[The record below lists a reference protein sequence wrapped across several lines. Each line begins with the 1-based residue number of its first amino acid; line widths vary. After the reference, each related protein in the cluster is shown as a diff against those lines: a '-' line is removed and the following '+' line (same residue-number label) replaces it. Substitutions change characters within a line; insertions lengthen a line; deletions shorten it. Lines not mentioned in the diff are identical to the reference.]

1 MAPRLFDRHLSFRLP
16 PTAWQDWPD
25 GGPDDGERKGRA
37 IAALLRHGV
46 LSHTVGED
54 GEYEVRTQLGTG
66 RTWRYRCDVFHRGEM
81 LKQAFP
87 PIIVD
92 GTREMQQ
99 VRKAGGVAEALR
111 LNLASEAVEVHFTR
125 CAALRE
131 YLMLSMTYSPPPPK
145 IGRWH
150 ALWVVLLGAV
160 FLTGYGLWKYT
171 LGIDSGRP
179 PTSPAPPVQQA
190 PHPVVDQR
198 PAGPSQGGSRPV
210 LSGMAID
217 NRADE
222 PPPMPA
228 RTPAPEMP
236 KAIPL
241 VDLLALQRERFEGPG
256 AAANPSKRETIRQA
270 QRQLQALGYNPG
282 SVDGDLGP
290 RTTAAL
296 FAYQRAHRLPET
308 GKLDEATLSAL
319 ALKAPPGTPAS
330 DVHPGD
336 LLLLTGWIHQISRD
350 PDGAYRLQVS
360 PSPRASSP
368 SLSAVVPLAG
378 QISGTPTMRGQ
389 LQTVR
394 AFILGRL
401 LRQQEP
407 SPRGSVLRAPL
418 FVQLTGQLA
427 SPEAPLGGGPQQRGW
442 QAALTRWEIRPVL
455 DIQFATP
462 PTPSDGSRWR

>member
-1 MAPRLFDRHLSFRLP
+1 
-16 PTAWQDWPD
+16 
-25 GGPDDGERKGRA
+25 
-37 IAALLRHGV
+37 
-46 LSHTVGED
+46 
-54 GEYEVRTQLGTG
+54 
-66 RTWRYRCDVFHRGEM
+66 M

-92 GTREMQQ
+92 GTRERQQ

-111 LNLASEAVEVHFTR
+111 LNLASEAVDVHFTR

-145 IGRWH
+145 IRREH
-150 ALWVVLLGAV
+150 ALWMVLLGAV
-160 FLTGYGLWKYT
+160 FLTGYGFWKYT
-171 LGIDSGRP
+171 MGIDSGRP

-190 PHPVVDQR
+190 QHPVVDQR
-198 PAGPSQGGSRPV
+198 PVGPSQGGSRPV

-236 KAIPL
+236 KAVPL
-241 VDLLALQRERFEGPG
+241 ADLLGPQREGSAGSG
-256 AAANPSKRETIRQA
+256 AAADPSKREVIRQA

-290 RTTAAL
+290 RTIAAL

-308 GKLDEATLSAL
+308 GRLDEATLSSL
-319 ALKAPPGTPAS
+319 ALKAPPEQANALLQAFPAGVPPRASAS

-336 LLLLTGWIHQISRD
+336 LLLLTGWIHRISRD
-350 PDGAYRLQVS
+350 PDGAYRVQVS
-360 PSPRASSP
+360 PSPRASAP
-368 SLSAVVPLAG
+368 SLSAVVPLPTQTA
-378 QISGTPTMRGQ
+378 GTPTMRGQ

-394 AFILGRL
+394 SFILGRL

-407 SPRGSVLRAPL
+407 SPRGSVLRSPI

-427 SPEAPLGGGPQQRGW
+427 SPEAPPGGGPQRRGW
-442 QAALTRWEIRPVL
+442 QAASVGWEIRPIL

-462 PTPSDGSRWR
+462 PTPSDGPRRR